1 MPLRPFKQIKW
12 KLTLVILGTSSVVL
26 VLAAV
31 TVGIYDALNS
41 RQNLLSQVETI
52 AEITAA
58 NSAAALAFH
67 NSGDAQETLD
77 SLRAR
82 QEIDFAGLYL
92 ADGQPFV
99 TFIRDGQPPVA
110 AVPTLKQASH
120 QFENGRWLVNRK
132 VKFGQDTVG
141 TLVIYANLQQQSAR
155 SRTFLGIASL
165 TLAGLLG
172 VALLLAARLQRLVSN
187 PIAELAQVA
196 QHITQHNDYRVRAIL
211 SSSDE
216 IGALVAA
223 FNQMLTEIER
233 QNRILV
239 ENESHLKLALSA
251 SAMGVWEWNFQTDA
265 VSWSVENTGVFGV
278 PTRLTS
284 LASFGQLIH
293 PEDANPVLG
302 VVKAA
307 AEKLAA
313 FSVEYRIAPNGTD
326 LVWVAHHGQVRRDAT
341 GTPTALAGIVQNI
354 SARKLAETE
363 RQKLLACLLHAEEDE
378 RRRIARELHDTT
390 AQHLAALKINFAGFW
405 AGPAAPPS
413 PRVLAE
419 SRALLDVAI
428 HEISTL
434 AYVLHPPVL
443 EEFGLVDA
451 LQDFALG
458 VTRRSG
464 VHILV
469 AAEDYSGRLPS
480 PIELTLFRVIQESIA
495 NAVRHSGTKQI
506 HIRLVRDA
514 QEVQVEIQDFG
525 RGLPVQPT
533 LGDTKF
539 LHRSGVGLA
548 AMRERLTLVGGL
560 LNVESDPEGVTVLA
574 SVPLAVAL
582 AAGDPPGREAPPA

>member
-1 MPLRPFKQIKW
+1 MPLRRFKQIKW

-26 VLAAV
+26 VLAAI
-31 TVGIYDALNS
+31 TVGIYDSLNS

-58 NSAAALAFH
+58 NSAAALAFRD
-67 NSGDAQETLD
+67 SGDAQETLN
-77 SLRAR
+77 SLRGR
-82 QEIDFAGLYL
+82 HEIDYASLHL
-92 ADGQPFV
+92 TDGRPFV
-99 TFIRDGQPPVA
+99 NFVRDGAPPA
-110 AVPTLKQASH
+110 ASVPALKQAGH
-120 QFENGRWLVNRK
+120 QFENGRLLVNRT
-132 VKFGQDTVG
+132 VAFRQDTVG
-141 TLVIYANLQQQSAR
+141 TLVIVANLQQQSAR
-155 SRTFLGIASL
+155 SQTFLVIASL

-196 QHITQHNDYRVRAIL
+196 QHITEHNDYRIRAIL

-223 FNQMLTEIER
+223 FNQMLAEIER
-233 QNRILV
+233 QNGILI

-251 SAMGVWEWNFQTDA
+251 SDMGVWEWNFQTDA

-278 PTRLTS
+278 PTQLTS
-284 LASFGQLIH
+284 LASFGRLIH
-293 PEDANPVLG
+293 PEDANSVLG

-313 FSVEYRIAPNGTD
+313 FSVEYRMAPDGAEP
-326 LVWVAHHGQVRRDAT
+326 VWVAHHGQVRRDAT
-341 GTPTALAGIVQNI
+341 GTPPALTGIVQNI
-354 SARKLAETE
+354 SARKLAEIE
-363 RQKLLACLLHAEEDE
+363 RQKLLARLLHAEEDE

-390 AQHLAALKINFAGFW
+390 AQHLAALKINFVGFW
-405 AGPAAPPS
+405 AGPETPPN

-419 SRALLDVAI
+419 SRALLDLAI
-428 HEISTL
+428 QEISTL

-451 LQDFALG
+451 LRDFALG

-464 VHILV
+464 IQVLV
-469 AAEDYSGRLPS
+469 AAEDYSGRLPG

-495 NAVRHSGTKQI
+495 NAIRHSGTKQI

-514 QEVQVEIQDFG
+514 QEIQVEIQDFG

-533 LGDTKF
+533 PGDTKF

-548 AMRERLTLVGGL
+548 AMRERLTLIGGQ

-574 SVPLAVAL
+574 SVPLTTAL
-582 AAGDPPGREAPPA
+582 AADDKPTPEQASA